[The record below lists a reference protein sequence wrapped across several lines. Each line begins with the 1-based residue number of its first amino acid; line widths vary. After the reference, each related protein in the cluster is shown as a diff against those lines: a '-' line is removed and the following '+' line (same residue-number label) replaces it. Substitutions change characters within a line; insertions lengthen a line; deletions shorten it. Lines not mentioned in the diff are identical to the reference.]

1 MAKKVTPKTRALQL
15 NVESLIKLLGGTPD
29 DRLRFWEIFKGITTP
44 RELELITGQLEVLQ
58 GLVNQVQASA
68 KALKETAGKIQKT

>member
-1 MAKKVTPKTRALQL
+1 MAKKVTGKTRALQL

-58 GLVNQVQASA
+58 GLVNQVQAGA

>member
-1 MAKKVTPKTRALQL
+1 MAKKVTGKPRALQL

-29 DRLRFWEIFKGITTP
+29 DRLRFWEILKGITTP

-58 GLVNQVQASA
+58 GLVNQVQVGVKS
-68 KALKETAGKIQKT
+68 LKETAGKIQKT